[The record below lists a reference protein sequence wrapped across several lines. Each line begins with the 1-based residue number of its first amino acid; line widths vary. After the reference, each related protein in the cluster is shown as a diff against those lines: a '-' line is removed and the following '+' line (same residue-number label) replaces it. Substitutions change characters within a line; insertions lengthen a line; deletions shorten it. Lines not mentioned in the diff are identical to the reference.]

1 MKKRSAMLA
10 GMASALGV
18 AIVAAPATAQQRV
31 SEECRMQVRA
41 LCDMQDR
48 RQRRA
53 CLREKSRELSAECRS
68 ELRSLSQRQ
77 QGTARAGTMTVPA
90 TQLLS
95 FGKHQRQGVDY
106 YAPSSPSA
114 EKPPLI
120 LFVHG
125 GGWAIG
131 SRERTVHAK
140 PAHFTANGYAFGS
153 LGYRLLPEAPVETQ
167 AADVAAGIAY
177 IRGQADRL
185 GFDSDRIILM
195 GHSAGAHLAALVATD
210 PQYAGEDMAAIKG
223 VVLLDG
229 AGYDVAANMAR
240 ATNRASQMYQAAF
253 GDDPERQ
260 SALSPITH
268 ARAPDAPHWLILH
281 VSWRADSRDQS
292 QALGAALT
300 QAGSDVSVEAVRGTD
315 HGRMNRELGT
325 QGDTSTALVDAFL
338 ARVFE

>member
-1 MKKRSAMLA
+1 MKKRIAMLA
-10 GMASALGV
+10 GMASVL
-18 AIVAAPATAQQRV
+18 AIVATSVTAQQRL
-31 SEECRMQVRA
+31 SEECRTQLRD

-48 RQRRA
+48 RERRA
-53 CLREKSRELSAECRS
+53 CLREKSRELTAECRS
-68 ELRSLSQRQ
+68 ELRALSRGQ
-77 QGTARAGTMTVPA
+77 QGAARAGTMTVPA

-95 FGKHQRQGVDY
+95 FGEHQRQGVDY
-106 YAPSSPSA
+106 YAPTSPSA
-114 EKPPLI
+114 EKSPLI

-177 IRGQADRL
+177 MRGQADRL
-185 GFDSDRIILM
+185 GFDPDRIILM

-210 PQYAGEDMAAIKG
+210 PQYAGEDMAAIQG

-240 ATNRASQMYQAAF
+240 ATNRASQMYQDAF
-253 GDDPERQ
+253 GNDPERQ
-260 SALSPITH
+260 SALSPITY
-268 ARAPDAPHWLILH
+268 AGAPDAPHWLILH
-281 VSWRADSRDQS
+281 VSWRAGSRDQS